1 MESEIAND
9 QPHYIY
15 GLFDPNTGAI
25 RYIGRST
32 NPEKRF
38 ASHRNMSQNDVKTAW
53 VRELRKNGQ
62 RPELA
67 IIETCTAETVKD
79 AEWGWIKRCMEAGA
93 DLTNRI
99 YPGCEAMNYTG
110 RRRR

>member
-1 MESEIAND
+1 MSK
-9 QPHYIY
+9 PHYIY
-15 GLFDPNTGAI
+15 GLFDPNTGAV

-32 NPEKRF
+32 NPDKRL
-38 ASHRNMSQNDVKTAW
+38 ASHRNMNQNDAKTAW
-53 VRELRKNGQ
+53 VNELKAAGQ

-79 AEWGWIKRCMEAGA
+79 AERSWIKKCKDAGA

-99 YPGCEAMNYTG
+99 YPGCEAMNRTG
-110 RRRR
+110 RFSR